1 MQFCEPCRNTERACF
16 RPISTKND
24 GLRLKWLKTKYIQIR
39 KCGLHS
45 SDIYT
50 HASTLF
56 LCTSAN
62 AYVTISLLSQK
73 KESTEFPISHH
84 QCRDLCQAS
93 LTCMLLELLRYIAE
107 PFVSQLLQQYKLM
120 LKFHRYFKYKKT
132 FISPAKVFYSVTMY
146 STKDVVL

>member
-1 MQFCEPCRNTERACF
+1 MSPAEILNEHVF

-24 GLRLKWLKTKYIQIR
+24 GLRFNWLKTKYIQIR

-62 AYVTISLLSQK
+62 AYVTVSFMSQK
-73 KESTEFPISHH
+73 RHQFAISHH
-84 QCRDLCQAS
+84 QC
-93 LTCMLLELLRYIAE
+93 
-107 PFVSQLLQQYKLM
+107 
-120 LKFHRYFKYKKT
+120 
-132 FISPAKVFYSVTMY
+132 
-146 STKDVVL
+146 